1 MSQRAHIN
9 FYLPK
14 DHWPASGIP
23 SSIDS
28 PQAYFINTT
37 LNWVLQTYL
46 RLRDAGYRVELTADL
61 PPEGVIVSFSG
72 LVSFDFIPNSRQYF
86 VSISAD
92 APAHP
97 FANMHI
103 VQNMRQ
109 SKHLRNAHFVPHWP
123 QPLLVPR
130 DSARGNRFE
139 HVVYYGDEVNLAAE
153 LQTQAWR
160 DAVANLGLTWTIRGD
175 ASPLKASFADAD
187 VIVAVRSFQKT
198 GFVRKPASKLF
209 NAWIAGV
216 PAILGVEIAFQEQ
229 RKSQLDY
236 IEVHSV
242 DEAVQ
247 ALRRL
252 AASPELRNRMI
263 ENGKLRTE
271 EVTVP
276 VITERWRTVLFD
288 SAVTGYQD
296 WRKCGALSRSLHHAR
311 CIKDKKIRGIYHRT
325 LRRLGQE
332 HNAI

>member
-1 MSQRAHIN
+1 MRQPIPIT

-14 DHWPASGIP
+14 RYWPESDITTN
-23 SSIDS
+23 IDS
-28 PQAYFINTT
+28 PQIYFLNTS

-46 RLRDAGYRVELTADL
+46 RLRDAGHSVELKADL

-72 LVSFDFIPNSRQYF
+72 LVSFNFIPNSRQYF

-109 SKHLRNAHFVPHWP
+109 SKRLRNAHFVQHWP

-130 DSARGNRFE
+130 DTVRGTRFE
-139 HVVYYGDEVNLAAE
+139 HAVYYGDEVNLTAE

-160 DAVANLGLTWTIRGD
+160 DSVANLGLTWTIRGD

-187 VIVAVRSFQKT
+187 VIVAVRSFQKS

-209 NAWIAGV
+209 NAWIAGI
-216 PAILGVEIAFQEQ
+216 PAILGAEFAYQEQ
-229 RKSQLDY
+229 RKSQWDY

-242 DEAVQ
+242 EEALQ
-247 ALRRL
+247 ALRLL
-252 AASPELRNRMI
+252 AASPELRNRII
-263 ENGKLRTE
+263 ENGRLRAK
-271 EVTVP
+271 EVTVSA
-276 VITERWRTVLFD
+276 ITEHWRAVLFD
-288 SAVTGYQD
+288 SAVAGYHNWCKD
-296 WRKCGALSRSLHHAR
+296 GALTRSLHYAR
-311 CIKDKKIRGIYHRT
+311 CIRDKKVRGIYHRT

-332 HNAI
+332 HNSI